1 MKKWKIVFKYIFLIA
16 FTIFMLYPLFWL
28 FFSSVKPNSQIFTG
42 LRLIPDGEWQW
53 HNYIKGWSALP
64 RHTFGTFFRNSFSV
78 VILVVTGTVISTSM
92 AGYAFARLNFPFKK
106 ILFAVLMGTLM
117 LPQQVLMIPRYVLF
131 SRFGWINSYLPLT
144 VPAFAAQFAGGFF
157 IYLMI
162 QFIRGIPR
170 EVDEAARIDGA
181 GYFGIFW
188 HIIMPN
194 AKPALFSVG
203 LFAFMWSWNDFL
215 NQLLYI
221 NDVGKFTVPLGLRL
235 FLDNTAAVSWGSLFA
250 MSLLALIP
258 SITLFFFA
266 QRYFVEGIATTG
278 VKG

>member
-1 MKKWKIVFKYIFLIA
+1 
-16 FTIFMLYPLFWL
+16 MLYPLFWL
-28 FFSSVKPNSQIFTG
+28 FFSSVKPNDQIFTDIG
-42 LRLIPDGEWQW
+42 LIPEGAWQW
-53 HNYIKGWSALP
+53 GNYLTGWSALP
-64 RHTFGTFFRNSFSV
+64 RHTFGTFFINSFTV
-78 VILVVTGTVISTSM
+78 VILVVLGTVISTSM
-92 AGYAFARLNFPFKK
+92 AGYAFARLDFPFKK
-106 ILFAVLMGTLM
+106 TLFAILMGTLM
-117 LPQQVLMIPRYVLF
+117 LPQQVLLVPRYVLF

-170 EVDEAARIDGA
+170 EIDEAARIDGA

-188 HIIMPN
+188 HIIIPN

-215 NQLLYI
+215 SQLLYI

-235 FLDNTAAVSWGSLFA
+235 FLDNTAAVSWGALFA
-250 MSLLALIP
+250 MSLLALVP
-258 SITLFFFA
+258 SITLFFLA
-266 QRYFVEGIATTG
+266 QKHFVEGISTTG
-278 VKG
+278 IKG